1 MNPYELI
8 KDNVTV
14 PQAAERY
21 GLATGR
27 NSMVCC
33 LFHEDHHPSMKLNER
48 YFYCFGC
55 GAHGD
60 VIDLTA
66 RLLGTSTKDTIDILL
81 NDYHLDPRD
90 CPAKPMTTRRP
101 MIRNL
106 REEEEQC
113 FSVLN
118 EFHRLLE
125 SWRERYA
132 PSGPEEPMDDH
143 YILVCREMDGIE
155 YILDILTV
163 GSLEDRVKLVDDL
176 IKTGKLARLRQAMN
190 DIKKEGDRHE
200 EARAS

>member
-14 PQAAERY
+14 PQVAERY

-27 NSMVCC
+27 NGMACC

-106 REEEEQC
+106 REEEERC

-132 PSGPEEPMDDH
+132 PSRPEEPMDDH
-143 YILVCREMDGIE
+143 YILACREMESVE
-155 YILDILTV
+155 YALDILTA
-163 GSLEDRVKLVDDL
+163 GPLEERAKLTDRL
-176 IKTGKLARLRQAMN
+176 IRSGKLARLRQMMN
-190 DIKKEGDRHE
+190 DIKEGDIHVGQ
-200 EARAS
+200 RAS

>member
-8 KDNVTV
+8 KENVTV
-14 PQAAERY
+14 LQAAERY

-27 NSMVCC
+27 NSMTCC
-33 LFHEDHHPSMKLNER
+33 LFHEDHHPSMKLNKR

-66 RLLGTSTKDTIDILL
+66 RLLGTSTKDTIDILM
-81 NDYHLDPRD
+81 NDYHLDPWD
-90 CPAKPMTTRRP
+90 CPARPMTPRRP
-101 MIRNL
+101 MLRNL
-106 REEEEQC
+106 RDEEERC

-132 PSGPEEPMDDH
+132 PSEPEEPMDDH
-143 YILVCREMDGIE
+143 YILACREMEGIE

-176 IKTGKLARLRQAMN
+176 IKTGKLALLRQTMD
-190 DIKKEGDRHE
+190 DIKKEGNRHG
-200 EARAS
+200 EAQAS